1 MAMTAVPTTNS
12 TLRPARWDGQ
22 RVLFEVLYDG
32 AELPCAISPDALR
45 DLTKTRCFA
54 APDLLRAFATRRESF
69 EAVALRKIHA
79 RKSAVTSLLSL
90 WSDDIEEFGGADSSP
105 LAGPGS

>member
-1 MAMTAVPTTNS
+1 MATTTMPTTNS
-12 TLRPARWDGQ
+12 TLRPARCDGR
-22 RVLFEVLYDG
+22 RVLFEVLHDG

-45 DLTKTRCFA
+45 DLTKARCFK
-54 APDLLRAFATRRESF
+54 APDLLRAFAARRETF

-90 WSDDIEEFGGADSSP
+90 WSDDIEEFGAADAPP